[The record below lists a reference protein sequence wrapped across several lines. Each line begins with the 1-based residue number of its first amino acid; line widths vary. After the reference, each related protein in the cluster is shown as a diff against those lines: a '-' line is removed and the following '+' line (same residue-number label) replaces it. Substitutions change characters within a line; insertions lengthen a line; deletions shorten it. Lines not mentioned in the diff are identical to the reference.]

1 MTARS
6 VSPTSTPA
14 TRSVTGREAGAGTST
29 TKELSY
35 LPDPR
40 HRRRGGGQG
49 PGQLEPETSDL
60 GENHEADPVD
70 GPDELESGITRVTG
84 RLLAPLVLEPG
95 RPGLLSPA
103 PAPDGIEEVPVGAV
117 RIRQGLLEG
126 HRRHLGRPGPFVGGL
141 RGRERGGEL
150 RLSGDLVP
158 GLPGGLPGGE
168 GSIEHDPPG
177 CTRIPGTDSSPDP
190 RWDTPDTCT
199 AAPCLPGVERFFP
212 IPWVGADRPV
222 DRGGRP
228 RASAGAL
235 PRHGTATPA
244 EGAPPPPCTVG
255 TPAITGRLPTDRP
268 TTAPGRTEP

>member
-70 GPDELESGITRVTG
+70 GLDELESGITRVTG

-168 GSIEHDPPG
+168 GSIEHAPRVHPN
-177 CTRIPGTDSSPDP
+177 TRD
-190 RWDTPDTCT
+190 
-199 AAPCLPGVERFFP
+199 RFFARP
-212 IPWVGADRPV
+212 PVGYARYLYRRTMP
-222 DRGGRP
+222 P
-228 RASAGAL
+228 R
-235 PRHGTATPA
+235 
-244 EGAPPPPCTVG
+244 
-255 TPAITGRLPTDRP
+255 
-268 TTAPGRTEP
+268 GRTVLSHSMGRRRQAG